1 MFSQPNPGERFAQG
15 FQQGQQT
22 ARQNKLRSAMAELA
36 RNPDNVKAYEVL
48 AEADPQAAMQY
59 KQQRIEQAKAG
70 LQEYQ
75 GQLEVGAKIIRQVQ
89 PKDQAGW
96 NQALA
101 MAQQYGVDV
110 SQIPQA
116 WDQGGADYAQN
127 LSGLA
132 NALFPDKGE
141 QEPSRMREYDIAIQ
155 RGMIPAGTTYP
166 QWLQMVNPSM
176 VAPVTI
182 PENAIVE
189 APGGGDNLPTLSSPD
204 QAASL
209 PPGTR
214 FRTPDGRVKIVPGG
228 PTGSPP
234 SGGFPPSGY

>member
-1 MFSQPNPGERFAQG
+1 MFQQPNPGERFAQG
-15 FQQGQQT
+15 FQQGQHN

-59 KQQRIEQAKAG
+59 KQQRIEQARAG

-96 NQALA
+96 SQALQ

-132 NALFPDKGE
+132 NALFPEKE
-141 QEPSRMREYDIAIQ
+141 QQDPGIIREFQIATE
-155 RGMIPAGTTYP
+155 RGLVPPGTGFQQY
-166 QWLQMVNPSM
+166 LQMRNPGM
-176 VAPVTI
+176 LAPVTI

-189 APGGGDNLPTLSSPD
+189 APGGGDNAPVVSSPEE
-204 QAASL
+204 AAKL

-214 FRTPDGRVKIVPGG
+214 FRTPDGRIKMVPGG
-228 PTGSPP
+228 PAPQAP
-234 SGGFPPSGY
+234 GGFPGQ

>member
-1 MFSQPNPGERFAQG
+1 MFQQPNPGERFAHG
-15 FQQGQQT
+15 FQQGQHR
-22 ARQNKLRSAMAELA
+22 ARENKLRGAMAELA

-96 NQALA
+96 SQALA

-132 NALFPDKGE
+132 NALFPEKQNEGPSSV
-141 QEPSRMREYDIAIQ
+141 QEYEYAKAQ
-155 RGMIPAGTTYP
+155 GFVGSYMEFMEEKRGPIVAANGDGTFTIVP
-166 QWLQMVNPSM
+166 RSM
-176 VAPVTI
+176 VGQQ
-182 PENAIVE
+182 
-189 APGGGDNLPTLSSPD
+189 GGEVPPP
-204 QAASL
+204 
-209 PPGTR
+209 PPG
-214 FRTPDGRVKIVPGG
+214 FVIDGG
-228 PTGSPP
+228 PTPP
-234 SGGFPPSGY
+234 ASGAFPPGGN